1 MNNLEIVQ
9 NYFSLFLAGKTQEAF
24 ELISDNAVWIIKGSD
39 NVPTVGR
46 WEGKEQIAAFFDR
59 FAQNFEPKEFNI
71 LQYFL
76 ADDKVFVI
84 GDFTHLVKPT
94 SRLITSDWMIEFS
107 LEHGKI
113 AGYKILE
120 DSYGLYLSFLKEL

>member
-9 NYFSLFLAGKTQEAF
+9 KYFSLFLAGKTQEAF
-24 ELISDNAVWIIKGSD
+24 TLISDNAVWTIKGSD

-46 WEGKEQIAAFFDR
+46 WEGKEQIAAFFNG

-71 LQYFL
+71 IHYFP

-84 GDFTHLVKPT
+84 GNFTHFVKPT
-94 SRLITSDWMIEFS
+94 SKLITSDWMIQFTLKDS
-107 LEHGKI
+107 KI
-113 AGYKILE
+113 TGYKILE
-120 DSYGLYLSFLKEL
+120 DSYGLYLSFLKD